1 MEEERPE
8 TGSPVRRVL
17 ADVRTS
23 FAALGRSFGSP
34 DIAKALAA
42 YLAFTITEWAA
53 FIALIVYAYED
64 GGSVMVGLVSLLQ
77 LIPAALIAP
86 VGSVLGDRHR
96 RERVLRYS

>member
-1 MEEERPE
+1 MTEERAGN
-8 TGSPVRRVL
+8 GSALKSVL

-23 FAALGRSFGSP
+23 LTALGSSFRSP

-53 FIALIVYAYED
+53 FIALIVYAYQD

-77 LIPAALIAP
+77 LIPAAS
-86 VGSVLGDRHR
+86 GSCCSPTPRSPR
-96 RERVLRYS
+96 